1 MWIWKVNRL
10 RSVDLDNLCPDE
22 ILELSF
28 DDEDLSAKHIRM
40 HNTKSNLYTSQTGPS
55 VATIESSASLDFS
68 ERVSSSQTY
77 LINARCKNNM
87 EYALRISDSV
97 EILGTQKLKGG
108 MALPQGVFREPENSV
123 RSFPFNLKLTE
134 YPFIREFI
142 DK

>member
-1 MWIWKVNRL
+1 
-10 RSVDLDNLCPDE
+10 
-22 ILELSF
+22 
-28 DDEDLSAKHIRM
+28 
-40 HNTKSNLYTSQTGPS
+40 
-55 VATIESSASLDFS
+55 
-68 ERVSSSQTY
+68 
-77 LINARCKNNM
+77 M

-108 MALPQGVFREPENSV
+108 MSLPQGVFREPENSV